1 MAASSAQASRGA
13 GGPGDEDTYA
23 ALTWGLE
30 HPVAAD
36 ARALAEFLARS
47 MGPTTVAVLHYGS
60 RAQGRRP
67 RADSAYDF
75 FVIVDDYR
83 AAYES
88 LAVTVGTS
96 YSPRTAT
103 LLARVLPPN
112 VISVTVPEDADRPI
126 ASLRAKCCVISLAD
140 FIQAC
145 SPRRRDHFV
154 QGRLFQFV
162 VIAWMRDAGAAASPG
177 SGHTRQILDAVAEAR
192 AATFTWGR
200 PSLPDRFTVD
210 QYVHAVLARSLEGEI
225 RPEVGDHAKTLAE
238 AQQGPL
244 RAIYLPL
251 LQNLAAR
258 GVLATEGAA
267 TEDPAATMYRQRVQP
282 TWLDRFRV
290 RWYFRRSKARTTA
303 RLLKHVVLYE
313 GWLDYILRK
322 IERSGDTK
330 IELTPREQRW
340 PLIFLWPRFFRYLRN
355 RPQRRRPPN
364 D

>member
-1 MAASSAQASRGA
+1 MPSDMTASPES
-13 GGPGDEDTYA
+13 ELYA
-23 ALTWGLE
+23 ALTWGLD
-30 HPVAAD
+30 HPVAED
-36 ARALAEFLARS
+36 SGALAAFLARS
-47 MGPTTVAVLHYGS
+47 LGLSTLAVIHYGS
-60 RAQGRRP
+60 RAQGRKP

-75 FVIVDDYR
+75 FVIVENYR

-88 LAVTVGTS
+88 LSATIGTS
-96 YSPRTAT
+96 YSARLATA
-103 LLARVLPPN
+103 LAHVLPPN
-112 VISVTVPEDADRPI
+112 VISVTVPDEADSPI
-126 ASLRAKCCVISLAD
+126 ASLRAKCCVISLAH
-140 FIQAC
+140 FEHAC
-145 SPRRRDHFV
+145 SPRRQDHFV

-162 VIAWMRDAGAAASPG
+162 VTAWKRDAQAA
-177 SGHTRQILDAVAEAR
+177 LDVGKAVAEAR

-251 LQNLAAR
+251 LQSLAAR
-258 GVLATEGAA
+258 GELATEGPA
-267 TEDPAATMYRQRVQP
+267 TEDPAATVYRQRVLP

-322 IERSGDTK
+322 IERSGDKK
-330 IELTPREQRW
+330 IVLTPREQRW
-340 PLIFLWPRFFRYLRN
+340 PLIFLWPRFFRYLRD
-355 RPQRRRPPN
+355 RPQRRRSR
-364 D
+364 DD

>member
-1 MAASSAQASRGA
+1 MPSDMTASPESALS
-13 GGPGDEDTYA
+13 A
-23 ALTWGLE
+23 ALTWGLD

-36 ARALAEFLARS
+36 SAALAAFLARS
-47 MGPTTVAVLHYGS
+47 LGPSTVAVIHYGS
-60 RAQGRRP
+60 RAQGRKP

-75 FVIVDDYR
+75 FVIVDNYR

-88 LAVTVGTS
+88 LSATVGTS
-96 YSPRTAT
+96 YSARVATA
-103 LLARVLPPN
+103 LAYVLPPN
-112 VISVTVPEDADRPI
+112 VISVIDRG
-126 ASLRAKCCVISLAD
+126 SGLRAKCCVMSLAH
-140 FIQAC
+140 FERAC
-145 SPRRRDHFV
+145 SPRRKDHFV

-162 VIAWMRDAGAAASPG
+162 VMAWQRDVQAA
-177 SGHTRQILDAVAEAR
+177 LDVGKAVEEAR

-200 PSLPDRFTVD
+200 PSLPERFNVD

-225 RPEVGDHAKTLAE
+225 RPEMGDNAKTLAE

-251 LQNLAAR
+251 LQSLAAR
-258 GVLATEGAA
+258 GELVTEGAA
-267 TEDPAATMYRQRVQP
+267 TEDPATTVYRQRVLP
-282 TWLDRFRV
+282 TWFDRWRV

-313 GWLDYILRK
+313 GWLDYIVRK
-322 IERSGDTK
+322 IERSGDKK

-340 PLIFLWPRFFRYLRN
+340 PLIFLWPRFFRYLRD
-355 RPQRRRPPN
+355 RPQRRRARNN

>member
-1 MAASSAQASRGA
+1 MAAASEPASRGV
-13 GGPGDEDTYA
+13 GVSGDEELSA

-30 HPVAAD
+30 HPVATD
-36 ARALAEFLARS
+36 ARAIAEFLARS
-47 MGPTTVAVLHYGS
+47 LGPTTVAVLHYGS

-88 LAVTVGTS
+88 LAATVGTS
-96 YSPRTAT
+96 YSPRVATA
-103 LLARVLPPN
+103 LARVLPPN
-112 VISVTVPEDADRPI
+112 IIAVTDR
-126 ASLRAKCCVISLAD
+126 AGEGRRAKCCVISLAD
-140 FIQAC
+140 FIRAC

-162 VIAWMRDAGAAASPG
+162 VIAWMRDAGAVAAPG
-177 SGHTRQILDAVAEAR
+177 FGHAKQIRDAIAEAR

-238 AQQGPL
+238 AQRDAL
-244 RAIYLPL
+244 RAIYTPL
-251 LQNLAAR
+251 LQSLAAR
-258 GVLATEGAA
+258 GELVKEDATA
-267 TEDPAATMYRQRVQP
+267 DPASTVYRQRVQP
-282 TWLDRFRV
+282 TWLDRWRV
-290 RWYFRRSKARTTA
+290 RWYFQRSKARTTA
-303 RLLKHVVLYE
+303 RLFKHVVLYE
-313 GWLDYILRK
+313 GWLDYIVRK
-322 IERSGDTK
+322 IDRSGDTK

-340 PLIFLWPRFFRYLRN
+340 PLIFLWPRFFRYLRD
-355 RPQRRRPPN
+355 RPQRRRPRNN